1 MLEVL
6 DTAGQEE
13 YSAMREQYMKNCEGI
28 LIVYSITSRSSF
40 EEVRVFYNQIL
51 RVRDSVFEDDGEV
64 FPLCI
69 VGNKCDLEGER
80 QVSTAEG
87 FALAKEFCCDF
98 IETSAKSRINVDQ
111 CFYDLVRLIR
121 TRRALKSIE
130 IPGGYRGSL
139 GLTIDL
145 DWLFRRQKPGV
156 LSQNLPI
163 QEYVALTRQLVQA
176 AKVND
181 KRAVKKLLM
190 KGADPDGYSESNG
203 SAIYAAAA
211 AGHANIVGLLLSRG
225 AAVNARGPRGVTP
238 LQVAAVE
245 GHHEIVRVLLSKN
258 VPVDEMSRMYGTALL
273 GAASRVRLDVV
284 RVLLEHGADVNA
296 TGGYEPYK
304 KALHAAAVIGS
315 IELAKLLL
323 RSGAEIN
330 ARAPN
335 GYTALET
342 ACHHGKA
349 EIVRLLLER
358 GAQPNLR
365 SKKYG
370 FELKIANDRGH
381 YNVVKLL
388 LDFGASDELV
398 RDAAR
403 MPIQSTTTSPQDIGQ
418 NGIGRAAEDSVSV
431 NWPLP
436 AAPLPTVS
444 QIPDSA
450 TEPPSQITSYNSNER
465 QQSSISPAVNPPTA
479 RGNKHVIPEVRSS
492 SVSRTWKFWKS
503 KSDLV
508 IQNGK
513 GSPEVMAKKPGIS

>member
-1 MLEVL
+1 
-6 DTAGQEE
+6 
-13 YSAMREQYMKNCEGI
+13 
-28 LIVYSITSRSSF
+28 
-40 EEVRVFYNQIL
+40 
-51 RVRDSVFEDDGEV
+51 
-64 FPLCI
+64 
-69 VGNKCDLEGER
+69 
-80 QVSTAEG
+80 
-87 FALAKEFCCDF
+87 
-98 IETSAKSRINVDQ
+98 
-111 CFYDLVRLIR
+111 
-121 TRRALKSIE
+121 
-130 IPGGYRGSL
+130 
-139 GLTIDL
+139 
-145 DWLFRRQKPGV
+145 
-156 LSQNLPI
+156 
-163 QEYVALTRQLVQA
+163 
-176 AKVND
+176 
-181 KRAVKKLLM
+181 M
-190 KGADPDGYSESNG
+190 KGAHPDGYSESNG

-323 RSGAEIN
+323 SSGADID

-358 GAQPNLR
+358 GAQPNLQ

-398 RDAAR
+398 RDTAR
-403 MPIQSTTTSPQDIGQ
+403 MPIQSTTTSPQDTIGQ
-418 NGIGRAAEDSVSV
+418 NGIVRAAEDSVSV

-450 TEPPSQITSYNSNER
+450 TEPPSQITIDNSNER
-465 QQSSISPAVNPPTA
+465 ATELYIAGGKPPDGRGQQTCHS
-479 RGNKHVIPEVRSS
+479 RSA
-492 SVSRTWKFWKS
+492 KFQCI
-503 KSDLV
+503 SDL
-508 IQNGK
+508 
-513 GSPEVMAKKPGIS
+513 EVLEVQV